1 MNGCTRR
8 QKRAT
13 EKAVGQFVNGRWQSS
28 VVQVTV
34 PATSGVLTG
43 ELRWRLVTFET
54 VASVGHL
61 APAAV
66 LVATRC
72 DDDRDR
78 RSPRLPRDDACEMGV
93 KNQAVGA
100 VCYRPEDVI
109 TCCEMSYC
117 LLLQECCFWL
127 APIFNVGLCI
137 LSLWLLFLSV
147 LIACILSEF
156 ILKIPGFYL

>member
-8 QKRAT
+8 QLVD
-13 EKAVGQFVNGRWQSS
+13 KAVGQFINGRWQSS

-61 APAAV
+61 ALAAV

-100 VCYRPEDVI
+100 VCYRPENVI

-117 LLLQECCFWL
+117 LLLQECCFCL
-127 APIFNVGLCI
+127 YP
-137 LSLWLLFLSV
+137 
-147 LIACILSEF
+147 
-156 ILKIPGFYL
+156 YLM

>member
-8 QKRAT
+8 QGVD
-13 EKAVGQFVNGRWQSS
+13 KAVGQFVNGRWQSS

-66 LVATRC
+66 LVAPRC

-78 RSPRLPRDDACEMGV
+78 RRSRLPRDDACERGV

-109 TCCEMSYC
+109 TCCEMSSC
-117 LLLQECCFWL
+117 FLL
-127 APIFNVGLCI
+127 
-137 LSLWLLFLSV
+137 
-147 LIACILSEF
+147 
-156 ILKIPGFYL
+156 

>member
-8 QKRAT
+8 QVVD
-13 EKAVGQFVNGRWQSS
+13 KAVGQFVNGRWQSS

-117 LLLQECCFWL
+117 LLLQECCFCL
-127 APIFNVGLCI
+127 YP
-137 LSLWLLFLSV
+137 
-147 LIACILSEF
+147 
-156 ILKIPGFYL
+156 YLM